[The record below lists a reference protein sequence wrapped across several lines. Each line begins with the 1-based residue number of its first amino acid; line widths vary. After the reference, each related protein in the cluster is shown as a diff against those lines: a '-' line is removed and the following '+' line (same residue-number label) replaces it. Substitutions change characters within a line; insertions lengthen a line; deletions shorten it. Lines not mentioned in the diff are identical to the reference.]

1 MEFIFIILISW
12 LIIAVALK
20 LTKPKSRDYTTGY
33 KKTSSALATAP
44 VSINTVWSTP
54 SVTEPANPYHYSR
67 RRYLMTQAEN
77 AFFKMLVDAVGTHAN
92 VFPQVRLSALLFR
105 TQGIERRYWHAAL
118 ARINQKSVD
127 YVLCDKVTGEVLLVI
142 ELDDPTHDT
151 TIRQKRDA
159 EVNEML
165 EEAGVPFLRFRDVR
179 QLTIE
184 SIAMEVYEIAPL
196 LFKEPGVTTP
206 AQSIAR

>member
-1 MEFIFIILISW
+1 MEFIFIIVISW

-20 LTKPKSRDYTTGY
+20 LTRNKSRDYTTGY
-33 KKTSSALATAP
+33 KKSSSISTTMSVSTNKGWSAP
-44 VSINTVWSTP
+44 L
-54 SVTEPANPYHYSR
+54 VTEPASPYHYSR

-77 AFFKMLVDAVGTHAN
+77 SFFKMLTEAVGTHAN

-127 YVLCDKVTGEVLLVI
+127 YVLCNKVTGEILLVI

-151 TIRQKRDA
+151 SIRQKRDA

-179 QLTIE
+179 SLTVE
-184 SIAMEVYEIAPL
+184 SIAMEVYEISPSI
-196 LFKEPGVTTP
+196 FKEYNTLPHVQNTH
-206 AQSIAR
+206 